1 MKREMRLADEQKQQ
15 QERRSAGIAEAV
27 MCREQGLQLQRW
39 AAEEVAR
46 EAGADGKLM
55 QRQHEVAEQM
65 RQATHMELG
74 RMWSRQHEVEEQ
86 RIADRVVKLQ
96 VAEQAAGYPAGTRT
110 CYAGSVPG
118 QVPVKSVA
126 DMTDEERFTEAVR
139 RGDDWEAAEEK
150 LCAALAA
157 RFVAEGAEV
166 AEEEASVAPQAVSE
180 ADCGEGMRSM
190 RAAVE
195 TWFEAE
201 KAEAATEEARVAA
214 QAVSEVERS
223 EELRGM
229 RVAEEAR
236 IRRPFVPKACEECGV
251 RSAVIDG
258 WCGLCTAM
266 TQSERDH
273 ELVRRQEGLS
283 AELTVLGQCVE
294 CGLRPRLM
302 EGLCDGCLGRIV

>member
-1 MKREMRLADEQKQQ
+1 
-15 QERRSAGIAEAV
+15 
-27 MCREQGLQLQRW
+27 
-39 AAEEVAR
+39 
-46 EAGADGKLM
+46 
-55 QRQHEVAEQM
+55 
-65 RQATHMELG
+65 
-74 RMWSRQHEVEEQ
+74 MWSRQHEVEEQ

-126 DMTDEERFTEAVR
+126 DMTDEERFAEAVR

-157 RFVAEGAEV
+157 R
-166 AEEEASVAPQAVSE
+166 
-180 ADCGEGMRSM
+180 
-190 RAAVE
+190 
-195 TWFEAE
+195 WFEAE
-201 KAEAATEEARVAA
+201 KAEAAVEEARVAA

-273 ELVRRQEGLS
+273 ELVRREEGLS

-294 CGLRPRLM
+294 CGLRLRLRPRLM